1 MDAIAC
7 GAPSADGIRN
17 LPVTVLDCEP
27 KAAQTMES
35 LAQIAERR
43 LHPPITDPSYL
54 LLRARRKIFVGWA
67 GRLHG
72 DRLVV
77 LDIGGRYQPYR
88 ALFAD
93 RIHRYIGVDVLQTE
107 FVSVVADGQALPFA
121 PLTFDVVIATQVLDC
136 LRDPVAA
143 VHHMHTLLKPGGVFL
158 ASVPSCAPRF
168 ADEERW
174 RFLPSGLRT
183 MLEPFST
190 VEIVAELDSLRSIIR
205 TVNLAL
211 DTFVR
216 YNSARR
222 VYRLSICPMFNLL
235 GLGIEK
241 LNLTS
246 NDRFA
251 ANFSVRAVKG
261 P

>member
-1 MDAIAC
+1 
-7 GAPSADGIRN
+7 
-17 LPVTVLDCEP
+17 
-27 KAAQTMES
+27 MES

-54 LLRARRKIFVGWA
+54 LLRARRKIFEAWA
-67 GRLHG
+67 GRLNAE
-72 DRLVV
+72 RLIV

-88 ALFAD
+88 PLFGE
-93 RIHRYIGVDVLQTE
+93 RIHRYVGVDLVKTE
-107 FVSVVADGQALPFA
+107 FVSVVADGQDLPFA
-121 PLTFDVVIATQVLDC
+121 PQTFDVVIATQVLDC
-136 LRDPVAA
+136 LRDPVAG
-143 VHHMHTLLKPGGVFL
+143 VHHIHTLLKPGGVFL
-158 ASVPSCAPRF
+158 VSAPACAPRF
-168 ADEERW
+168 SDAERW

-190 VEIVAELDSLRSIIR
+190 VEIVAELDSLLSMIR

-222 VYRLSICPMFNLL
+222 VYRLSICPLLNVL
-235 GLGIEK
+235 GLVVEK

-246 NDRFA
+246 NDQFA

-261 P
+261 T

>member
-1 MDAIAC
+1 
-7 GAPSADGIRN
+7 
-17 LPVTVLDCEP
+17 
-27 KAAQTMES
+27 MES
-35 LAQIAERR
+35 LAHAADRR

-54 LLRARRKIFVGWA
+54 LLRARRKIFQQWA
-67 GRLHG
+67 DDIPG

-88 ALFAD
+88 PLFANRAD
-93 RIHRYIGVDVLQTE
+93 RYIGIDLLQTE

-121 PLTFDVVIATQVLDC
+121 PQSFHVVIATQVLDC

-143 VHHMHTLLKPGGVFL
+143 VYQINTLLKPGGVFL
-158 ASVPSCAPRF
+158 ASVPACAPRF
-168 ADEERW
+168 ADVERW
-174 RFLPSGLRT
+174 RFLPLGLRT

-190 VEIVAELDSLRSIIR
+190 VEIVAELDSLCSMIR

-216 YNSARR
+216 YNGARR
-222 VYRLSICPMFNLL
+222 IYRMSMCPLLNLI
-235 GLGIEK
+235 GLGFER
-241 LNLTS
+241 LNVTS
-246 NDRFA
+246 NERFA

-261 P
+261 T

>member
-1 MDAIAC
+1 
-7 GAPSADGIRN
+7 
-17 LPVTVLDCEP
+17 
-27 KAAQTMES
+27 MES

-43 LHPPITDPSYL
+43 LYPPITDPSYL
-54 LLRARRKIFVGWA
+54 LLRARRRIFEEWA

-72 DRLVV
+72 DRLVA

-88 ALFAD
+88 SLFAD
-93 RIHRYIGVDVLQTE
+93 RVHRYIGVDLLQTE

-121 PLTFDVVIATQVLDC
+121 PQSFDVVIATQVLDC

-143 VHHMHTLLKPGGVFL
+143 VHNLSSLLKPGGVLL

-190 VEIVAELDSLRSIIR
+190 VEIVAELDSLRSMIR

-216 YNSARR
+216 YSSARR
-222 VYRLSICPMFNLL
+222 IYRLSMCPMLNLL
-235 GLGIEK
+235 GLGFERLHI
-241 LNLTS
+241 TS

-261 P
+261 T

>member
-1 MDAIAC
+1 
-7 GAPSADGIRN
+7 
-17 LPVTVLDCEP
+17 
-27 KAAQTMES
+27 MES

-54 LLRARRKIFVGWA
+54 LLRARRKIFEEWA
-67 GRLHG
+67 SRPQG

-88 ALFAD
+88 PLFGD
-93 RIHRYIGVDVLQTE
+93 RIHRYIAVDLLQTE

-121 PLTFDVVIATQVLDC
+121 PQAFDVVIATQVLEY

-143 VHHMHTLLKPGGVFL
+143 AHHINTLLKPGGVFL
-158 ASVPSCAPRF
+158 ASVASCAPRF
-168 ADEERW
+168 VDEERW
-174 RFLPSGLRT
+174 RFLPLGLRT

-190 VEIVAELDSLRSIIR
+190 VEIVAELDSLRSMIR

-222 VYRLSICPMFNLL
+222 IYRLSLCPLLNLV
-235 GLGIEK
+235 GLGFER

-261 P
+261 T

>member
-1 MDAIAC
+1 
-7 GAPSADGIRN
+7 
-17 LPVTVLDCEP
+17 
-27 KAAQTMES
+27 MES
-35 LAQIAERR
+35 LSKIAERR

-54 LLRARRKIFVGWA
+54 LLRARRKIFEDWA
-67 GRLHG
+67 RRVQGEQLTA
-72 DRLVV
+72 

-88 ALFAD
+88 PLFAD
-93 RIHRYIGVDVLQTE
+93 RIRRYVAVDLLQTE

-121 PLTFDVVIATQVLDC
+121 PQTFDVVIATQVLDC
-136 LRDPVAA
+136 LRDPIAA
-143 VHHMHTLLKPGGVFL
+143 MHHIHALLKPGGIFL
-158 ASVPSCAPRF
+158 ASVPACAPRF
-168 ADEERW
+168 ADVERW

-190 VEIVAELDSLRSIIR
+190 VEIVAELDSLRSMIR

-216 YNSARR
+216 YDSPRR
-222 VYRLSICPMFNLL
+222 IYRLSLCPLLNLL
-235 GLGIEK
+235 GLGFER

-251 ANFSVRAVKG
+251 ANFSVRAMKG
-261 P
+261 I

>member
-1 MDAIAC
+1 MTAIVQESNC
-7 GAPSADGIRN
+7 TNYQIM
-17 LPVTVLDCEP
+17 
-27 KAAQTMES
+27 QS

-43 LHPPITDPSYL
+43 LHPSITDPSYL
-54 LLRARRKIFVGWA
+54 LLRARRKVFQEWI
-67 GRLHG
+67 GRLNAE
-72 DRLVV
+72 RLVV
-77 LDIGGRYQPYR
+77 LDLGGRYQPYR
-88 ALFAD
+88 RLFGE
-93 RIHRYIGVDVLQTE
+93 RVYRYVGVDLVPTE
-107 FVSVVADGQALPFA
+107 FVSVIADGQALPFA
-121 PLTFDVVIATQVLDC
+121 PQSFDVVIATQVLDC

-143 VHHMHTLLKPGGVFL
+143 VHHIHTLLKPGGVFL

-168 ADEERW
+168 ADVERW
-174 RFLPSGLRT
+174 RFLPAGLRT
-183 MLEPFST
+183 MLKSFSE
-190 VEIVAELDSLRSIIR
+190 VEIVAELDSLCSMVR

-222 VYRLSICPMFNLL
+222 IYRHTLCPLLNFL
-235 GLGIEK
+235 GLGFER

-261 P
+261 K

>member
-1 MDAIAC
+1 M
-7 GAPSADGIRN
+7 
-17 LPVTVLDCEP
+17 
-27 KAAQTMES
+27 QS

-43 LHPPITDPSYL
+43 LYPPITDPSYL
-54 LLRARRKIFVGWA
+54 LLRARRMIFQEWA
-67 GRLHG
+67 GRVQG
-72 DRLVV
+72 DRLIV

-88 ALFAD
+88 ALFGD
-93 RIHRYIGVDVLQTE
+93 RIHRCVGVDLLQTE

-121 PLTFDVVIATQVLDC
+121 PQTFDVVIATQVLDC

-143 VHHMHTLLKPGGVFL
+143 VHRIHTVLKPGGVFL
-158 ASVPSCAPRF
+158 ASVASCAPRF
-168 ADEERW
+168 VDEERW
-174 RFLPSGLRT
+174 RFLPLGLKT

-190 VEIVAELDSLRSIIR
+190 VEIVAELDSLRSMIR

-216 YNSARR
+216 YDSARR
-222 VYRLSICPMFNLL
+222 IYRLSMCPLLNLL
-235 GLGIEK
+235 GLGFER

-251 ANFSVRAVKG
+251 ANFSVRAVKET
-261 P
+261 

>member
-1 MDAIAC
+1 
-7 GAPSADGIRN
+7 
-17 LPVTVLDCEP
+17 
-27 KAAQTMES
+27 MES
-35 LAQIAERR
+35 LFEIAARR
-43 LHPPITDPSYL
+43 LNPPITDPSYL
-54 LLRARRKIFVGWA
+54 LLRSRRAIFQAWA
-67 GRLHG
+67 DDLQG

-88 ALFAD
+88 PLFGE
-93 RIHRYIGVDVLQTE
+93 RIHHYVGVDLLKTE

-121 PLTFDVVIATQVLDC
+121 PQTFDVVIATQVLEY

-143 VHHMHTLLKPGGVFL
+143 AHHINALLKPGGVFL
-158 ASVPSCAPRF
+158 ASVASCAPRF
-168 ADEERW
+168 VDEERW
-174 RFLPSGLRT
+174 RFLPLGLKT

-190 VEIVAELDSLRSIIR
+190 VEIVAELDSLRSMIR

-222 VYRLSICPMFNLL
+222 IYRLSICPMLNLL
-235 GLGIEK
+235 GLGFES
-241 LNLTS
+241 LHLTS

-261 P
+261 T